1 MEHINVRIVI
11 KKLFKMKMNNRRG
24 EGMSNSKEIN
34 QALKVTL
41 VFAVITSVFNV
52 LGKIGTLI
60 PVGDN
65 KINIAH
71 FLKVNMTWFII
82 AILIIIMLFVYI
94 IKADGKFNLIF
105 IYDPAIRLTS
115 GFLIIFE
122 GIINLSNKISVFILN
137 IQSFHQTT
145 SFLGENADEIVSSTL
160 TLNIIQIIIYLFQIM
175 FGLFFVL
182 NKRQGSKK
190 NGSC

>member
-11 KKLFKMKMNNRRG
+11 KKLLEMKMNNRRG
-24 EGMSNSKEIN
+24 EGMSINKEIN

-41 VFAVITSVFNV
+41 VFAVITSAFNV

-60 PVGDN
+60 PIGDN

-71 FLKVNMTWFII
+71 FLKVNMTWFFI
-82 AILIIIMLFVYI
+82 AMLIIIMLYI
-94 IKADGKFNLIF
+94 YIKRADGKFNLIF

-160 TLNIIQIIIYLFQIM
+160 TLNIIQIVINLLQIM
-175 FGLFFVL
+175 VGLFFVL
-182 NKRQGSKK
+182 YKRQGSKK
-190 NGSC
+190 NGGY

>member
-11 KKLFKMKMNNRRG
+11 KKLLEMKMNNRRG
-24 EGMSNSKEIN
+24 EGMSINKEIN

-182 NKRQGSKK
+182 YKRQGSKK